1 VSNAGRFPLA
11 RLNLVG
17 GNLVMKATCVTHVGV
32 CVRDMEKSLAF
43 YRDALGMKVLGEK
56 TTDPSERGQQGGR
69 TQNYKR
75 QRRVRRWVSLAYGE
89 GATPTLT
96 LTSHPGEEPDGAPIQ
111 LDQVGISHISFGV
124 HDVKALADALTAKG
138 YELAGPAESFL
149 NASGEMRSIYVF
161 DPDGILVQFNNPDG
175 GG

>member
-1 VSNAGRFPLA
+1 
-11 RLNLVG
+11 
-17 GNLVMKATCVTHVGV
+17 MEATCVTHVGI

-56 TTDPSERGQQGGR
+56 TTDPSEGGQQGGR
-69 TQNYKR
+69 IQNYKR

-124 HDVKALADALTAKG
+124 HDVKALANELTAKG

-175 GG
+175 VV